1 MYNIFDYTHLKEKGE
16 ITMKNKKKT
25 LVGLGIGLGIPAAVA
40 YALRK
45 TYTSIRYGE
54 KPAKD
59 TVPVATATEKDLSN
73 VHFTAHR
80 GLSSIVPE
88 NTIEA
93 FKEAAKYNYY
103 ALECDVHCTTDG
115 KWVIIHDC
123 MLQSMAKEKG
133 DVKTMSYEEL
143 KKVKFTNG
151 ANIDKYPDAGI
162 CLVEEYI
169 EVCKEA
175 NIKPMIEVKDRR
187 VDKVKSLLDI
197 IRAYDIE
204 DDVILISFHASVL
217 REFKRLSPN
226 MELWLLV
233 HGIKDEKLLECIENG
248 FGVAFEAKKA
258 LKNLDV
264 IQKIHDNNLTAAC
277 WTVDTP
283 ELLNIMLD
291 RGVKY
296 ITTNAILPE

>member
-1 MYNIFDYTHLKEKGE
+1 
-16 ITMKNKKKT
+16 MKNEGGQAMKNSTKKWIK
-25 LVGLGIGLGIPAAVA
+25 LGMGIAVPGAIALAA
-40 YALRK
+40 RK
-45 TYTSIRYGE
+45 TYTEIRYGE
-54 KPAKD
+54 KKAKELL
-59 TVPVATATEKDLSN
+59 PSAQATDKDLSN

-115 KWVIIHDC
+115 KWVIIHDF
-123 MLQSMAKEKG
+123 MLQSMSKEKG
-133 DVKTMSYEEL
+133 DVKNWSYEDL

-151 ANIDKYPDAGI
+151 ANIDKYPDAGV

-169 EVCKEA
+169 EICKEA
-175 NIKPMIEVKDRR
+175 NIKPMIEVKDKRI
-187 VDKVKSLLDI
+187 DKVKSLLDI

-204 DDVILISFHASVL
+204 DDVIVISFHASVL

-226 MELWLLV
+226 MDLWLLM

-248 FGVAFEAKKA
+248 FGVAFEAKRA
-258 LKNLDV
+258 LNNLSM

-277 WTVDTP
+277 WTVDTAD
-283 ELLNIMLD
+283 LLNKMLEN
-291 RGVKY
+291 GVKY
-296 ITTNAILPE
+296 ITTNAIIPE

>member
-1 MYNIFDYTHLKEKGE
+1 
-16 ITMKNKKKT
+16 MKDNKKT
-25 LVGLGIGLGIPAAVA
+25 LKKLGFAIGVPATVA
-40 YALRK
+40 FALRTAYK
-45 TYTSIRYGE
+45 LIRYGD
-54 KPAKD
+54 KPAKE
-59 TVPVATATEKDLSN
+59 TVPVATATEKDLSD

-93 FKEAAKYNYY
+93 FREAAKYNYY

-133 DVKTMSYEEL
+133 DVKTMSYEDL

-151 ANIDKYPDAGI
+151 ANIEKYPDAGI
-162 CLVEEYI
+162 CLVEDYI

-204 DDVILISFHASVL
+204 DDVILISFHASIL

-226 MELWLLV
+226 MTLWLLV
-233 HGIKDEKLLECIENG
+233 HGITEDKLHECIENG

-258 LKNLDV
+258 LKDLDA
-264 IQKIHDNNLTAAC
+264 IQNIHNNQLTAAC

-283 ELLNIMLD
+283 ELLNIMLE

>member
-1 MYNIFDYTHLKEKGE
+1 
-16 ITMKNKKKT
+16 MKNNKKVW
-25 LVGLGIGLGIPAAVA
+25 LGLGLGLGIPS
-40 YALRK
+40 ALAFIARK
-45 TYTSIRYGE
+45 TYVDIRYG
-54 KPAKD
+54 KKLAKD
-59 TVPVATATEKDLSN
+59 TVPVATATQKDLSD

-93 FKEAAKYNYY
+93 FREAAKYNYY

-115 KWVIIHDC
+115 KWVVIHDY

-133 DVKTMSYEEL
+133 DVKNWSYEDL

-151 ANIDKYPDAGI
+151 ANIDKYPNASV

-175 NIKPMIEVKDRR
+175 NIKPMIEVKDKRI
-187 VDKVKSLLDI
+187 DKVKSLLDI
-197 IRAYDIE
+197 IRTYDIE
-204 DDVILISFHASVL
+204 EDVILISFHASVL
-217 REFKRLSPN
+217 REFKRLSPD

-233 HGIKDEKLLECIENG
+233 HGIKDEKLHECIENG
-248 FGVAFEAKKA
+248 FGVAFEAKRA
-258 LKNLDV
+258 LKNLDI

-283 ELLNIMLD
+283 ELLNTMLE